1 MKPLFSIITVTYNAV
16 DTLERTIRSV
26 ISQREHIEYIIIDGG
41 STDGTQEI
49 VDVYK
54 SYISYFVSE
63 KDSGIYDAMNKGLKA
78 ATGEYVWFLNAGDT
92 IHFDT
97 FSNDISE
104 RISQMPSLPDIIYGE
119 TAIVDNTG
127 RFIQMRRLHAP
138 DKLKLSSFKMGMLV
152 CHQSFI
158 VKRDITQPYD
168 LKYRF
173 SSDYDWCIKCI
184 RKAKNIY
191 NSGIV
196 VSDYLSEGMTTAN
209 RKASLKERCEIMKKN
224 YGALQVIFL
233 HGWFAF
239 RFFIAKISG
248 LKS

>member
-97 FSNDISE
+97 FSCRE
-104 RISQMPSLPDIIYGE
+104 
-119 TAIVDNTG
+119 
-127 RFIQMRRLHAP
+127 
-138 DKLKLSSFKMGMLV
+138 
-152 CHQSFI
+152 
-158 VKRDITQPYD
+158 
-168 LKYRF
+168 
-173 SSDYDWCIKCI
+173 
-184 RKAKNIY
+184 
-191 NSGIV
+191 
-196 VSDYLSEGMTTAN
+196 
-209 RKASLKERCEIMKKN
+209 
-224 YGALQVIFL
+224 
-233 HGWFAF
+233 
-239 RFFIAKISG
+239 
-248 LKS
+248 